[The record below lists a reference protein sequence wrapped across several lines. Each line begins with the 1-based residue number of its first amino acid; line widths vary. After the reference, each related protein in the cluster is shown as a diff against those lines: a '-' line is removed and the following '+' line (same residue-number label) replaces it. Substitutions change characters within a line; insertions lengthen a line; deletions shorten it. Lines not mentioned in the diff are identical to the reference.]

1 MSTSHYDSQMSQIP
15 LAAISMGARLSACM
29 ALAFQPVAP
38 SSPIRGAPPI
48 QKSLNALCLL
58 YMSAQ
63 QGPSAI
69 SSLQGLPFT
78 EYLQRSCKGTY
89 SDA

>member
-1 MSTSHYDSQMSQIP
+1 
-15 LAAISMGARLSACM
+15 M

-63 QGPSAI
+63 QALWRSAPSRAHPSQLIFSSAGKAHTMMLEAI
-69 SSLQGLPFT
+69 KQSRLLMRRVTWELRGEAVEL
-78 EYLQRSCKGTY
+78 
-89 SDA
+89 